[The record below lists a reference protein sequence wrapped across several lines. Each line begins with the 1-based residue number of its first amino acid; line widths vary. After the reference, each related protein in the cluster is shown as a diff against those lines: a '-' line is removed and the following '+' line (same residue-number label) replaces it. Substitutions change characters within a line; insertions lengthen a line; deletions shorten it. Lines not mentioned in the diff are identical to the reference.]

1 MYDWGPRGRQIG
13 TFIILAA
20 TGLGIYICYFL
31 ANPFLPALTWALA
44 LAVLLM
50 PVHRRIESAMRSPAI
65 AALLST
71 AFAVISIIVPAL
83 FVAQQLV
90 REAANGASY
99 MESALRASEWREAV
113 AGYPTLA
120 EVVTWLE
127 QSFDP
132 AGILGNLA
140 AWLTAQSTSLLR
152 GSVAHL
158 ISVVLTFYLLFYFL
172 RDRAKGLA
180 AIAALSPLDDAEA
193 AQVAACFVDTVHAT
207 IFGTVVVATVQGTLG
222 GLMFWWL
229 GLPSALFWGVMMG
242 LLAVIP
248 VLGAYIIW
256 LPAAVFLALEGS
268 WIKALILTAWG
279 GGLVA
284 TIDNLLYPV
293 LVGNRLRLHTVPAFV
308 GAVGGIIIFGLPGII
323 LGPVAITVT
332 LTLLEILKQR
342 FSSDAP

>member
-1 MYDWGPRGRQIG
+1 MYDWGPRRRQIG
-13 TFIILAA
+13 TFVILAV
-20 TGLGIYICYFL
+20 TGLGICICYYL
-31 ANPFLPALTWALA
+31 ANPFLPALTWAFA
-44 LAVLLM
+44 LAVLIA
-50 PVHRRIESAMRSPAI
+50 PVHRKVESGVRFPGI

-71 AFAVISIIVPAL
+71 TLAAISIIVPAL

-99 MESALRASEWREAV
+99 MERALRASEWREAI

-120 EVVTWLE
+120 DVVAWLE

-132 AGILGNLA
+132 AGILGSLA
-140 AWLTAQSTSLLR
+140 AWLTAQSTALLR

-158 ISVVLTFYLLFYFL
+158 INLILTFYLLFYVL
-172 RDRAKGLA
+172 RDRHKGIA
-180 AIAALSPLDDAEA
+180 ALAALSPFTDAEA

-207 IFGTVVVATVQGTLG
+207 IFGTVVVAAVQGTLG

-242 LLAVIP
+242 LLAIIP

-268 WIKALILTAWG
+268 WIRALILTAWG

-293 LVGNRLRLHTVPAFV
+293 LVGNRLRLHTVPSFI
-308 GAVGGIIIFGLPGII
+308 GAVGGIIVFGVPGII

-332 LTLLEILKQR
+332 LTLLKILKQR